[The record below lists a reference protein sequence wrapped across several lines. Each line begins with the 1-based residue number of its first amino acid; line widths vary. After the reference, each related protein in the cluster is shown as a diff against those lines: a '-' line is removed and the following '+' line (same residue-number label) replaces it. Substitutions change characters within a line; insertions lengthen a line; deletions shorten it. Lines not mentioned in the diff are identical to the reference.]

1 MGHDDRSVA
10 GLRQVARDCL
20 KEGKHTEAFL
30 HLSHAIKMD
39 QTNCDL
45 LSDRSKCSLENL
57 QYFFALED
65 AQMMIK
71 LRPESW
77 LGHVRLAEV
86 YQATYNLEL
95 AIPSYQNAFQCRD
108 SDKNY
113 CKLLLDKSKRDLVMD
128 TRADM

>member
-1 MGHDDRSVA
+1 
-10 GLRQVARDCL
+10 
-20 KEGKHTEAFL
+20 
-30 HLSHAIKMD
+30 
-39 QTNCDL
+39 
-45 LSDRSKCSLENL
+45 
-57 QYFFALED
+57 
-65 AQMMIK
+65 MMIK

-113 CKLLLDKSKRDLVMD
+113 CKLMLDKCKRDLVVD
-128 TRADM
+128 TRAEM